1 MKIGILEENLTDRQH
16 IENALTNYFLSRKM
30 SSSELF
36 LYFFDNGIAL
46 MEEAD
51 DMDILILDI
60 FLKESIS
67 GMESAKRIREMGID
81 IPIVFLTSS
90 RDHALESYEVNASA
104 YLLKPVNEKKL
115 TAAFDRILAVYTPRE
130 LRVVS
135 NRAKVAVSYKDI
147 IYIESSGRTVSIFK
161 KDGTTVRA
169 IIKLDEIEKRIYDS
183 RFLRSHKSFLVNMDE
198 IKCQDGNFFILRN
211 GIQIPI
217 RQRESS
223 AIRKRFVDYVLS
235 QRSE

>member
-1 MKIGILEENLTDRQH
+1 MKIGILEENLTDREH
-16 IENALTNYFLSRKM
+16 IEKALTNYFLSRKM

-46 MEEAD
+46 LDEAD
-51 DMDILILDI
+51 NMDILILDI
-60 FLKESIS
+60 FIKDSIS
-67 GMESAKRIREMGID
+67 GMESAKRIRDSGVD

-115 TAAFDRILAVYTPRE
+115 TLALDRIFAVYTPRE

-147 IYIESSGRTVSIFK
+147 IR
-161 KDGTTVRA
+161 
-169 IIKLDEIEKRIYDS
+169 
-183 RFLRSHKSFLVNMDE
+183 
-198 IKCQDGNFFILRN
+198 NF
-211 GIQIPI
+211 
-217 RQRESS
+217 
-223 AIRKRFVDYVLS
+223 
-235 QRSE
+235 

>member
-67 GMESAKRIREMGID
+67 GMESAKRIR
-81 IPIVFLTSS
+81 
-90 RDHALESYEVNASA
+90 RWA
-104 YLLKPVNEKKL
+104 
-115 TAAFDRILAVYTPRE
+115 
-130 LRVVS
+130 
-135 NRAKVAVSYKDI
+135 
-147 IYIESSGRTVSIFK
+147 
-161 KDGTTVRA
+161 
-169 IIKLDEIEKRIYDS
+169 
-183 RFLRSHKSFLVNMDE
+183 
-198 IKCQDGNFFILRN
+198 
-211 GIQIPI
+211 
-217 RQRESS
+217 
-223 AIRKRFVDYVLS
+223 
-235 QRSE
+235 